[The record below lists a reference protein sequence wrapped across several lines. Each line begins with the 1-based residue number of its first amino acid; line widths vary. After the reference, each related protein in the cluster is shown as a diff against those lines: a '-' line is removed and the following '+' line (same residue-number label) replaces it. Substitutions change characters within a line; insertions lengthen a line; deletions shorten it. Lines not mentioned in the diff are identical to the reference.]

1 MEKPRVQQVR
11 QGVGIHTGVVQ
22 VWAYY
27 LEMSVKHEREEAE

>member
-1 MEKPRVQQVR
+1 MQQVW

-27 LEMSVKHEREEAE
+27 LEMSVKHEHEGAE